1 MIMQP
6 CGAGMSSTRFWPLAS
21 LELTSSFKSS
31 HSLRAAEDRIAALE
45 VEVQL
50 QKDRVGRASGCIRS
64 TPKSRIDLCGG
75 ASRSRWRQ

>member
-1 MIMQP
+1 
-6 CGAGMSSTRFWPLAS
+6 MSSTRFWQLAS

-31 HSLRAAEDRIAALE
+31 HSLRAAEDRIAELE

-50 QKDRVGRASGCIRS
+50 HKDRAGRASGCIRS